1 MTTKVVG
8 KMEGRIL
15 WAIEIRAKQ
24 RDCVLVCSNLST
36 GTLFGRRRVTQ
47 LLALALFGSLIR
59 RSVRQLDPILL
70 VMCVNVTVRSG
81 EACLERERERERER
95 E

>member
-1 MTTKVVG
+1 MIIFVCGGNVFMTTKVVG

-36 GTLFGRRRVTQ
+36 GTLLVVAG
-47 LLALALFGSLIR
+47 LLNC
-59 RSVRQLDPILL
+59 LL
-70 VMCVNVTVRSG
+70 
-81 EACLERERERERER
+81 
-95 E
+95 

>member
-36 GTLFGRRRVTQ
+36 GTLLVVAG
-47 LLALALFGSLIR
+47 LLNC
-59 RSVRQLDPILL
+59 LL
-70 VMCVNVTVRSG
+70 
-81 EACLERERERERER
+81 
-95 E
+95 